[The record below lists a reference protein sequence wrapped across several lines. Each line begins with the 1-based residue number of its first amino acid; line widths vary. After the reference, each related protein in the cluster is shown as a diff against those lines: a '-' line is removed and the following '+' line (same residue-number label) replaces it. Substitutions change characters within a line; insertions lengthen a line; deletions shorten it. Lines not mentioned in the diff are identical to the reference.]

1 LSARSWHESTSR
13 ETGRLSGCFDN
24 AHLSCSSV
32 RRSIVSPASLPCVV
46 SSCLIAASSSSG
58 HLLRDAVDRRRGPPP
73 GRRQRRRWRWRQFPV
88 VVAVGPDRLVVCA
101 SRRFSIA
108 ARRRLVDHPVVDRA
122 ARQLDDSD
130 GGMRSRR
137 PDLRRRARCPVNER
151 NVRTLT
157 IRRRHRIGRR
167 RYRRMRTDVVRQP
180 SVGRFE
186 ISGRAV
192 TRNLTVGGQRTVP
205 VGDRCTGPMM
215 TLMGFRVSEQLGGCR
230 VPLFIDRGLA
240 AVNWARRKCLGR
252 GTVYQLM
259 LAETSTTIVM
269 ARRRRRRL
277 SFLALLCFLKTYR
290 VASPR

>member
-1 LSARSWHESTSR
+1 MSARSWHESTSR
-13 ETGRLSGCFDN
+13 ETGRLSGCYDN
-24 AHLSCSSV
+24 PHLSCSSV
-32 RRSIVSPASLPCVV
+32 HRSIVSPASLPRVV
-46 SSCLIAASSSSG
+46 SSCHRLLAASSSSG

-73 GRRQRRRWRWRQFPV
+73 GRRQRRRWRWRQFPM
-88 VVAVGPDRLVVCA
+88 ATVGPDRLVVCA

-122 ARQLDDSD
+122 ARQLDDGD

-151 NVRTLT
+151 NVRTLA
-157 IRRRHRIGRR
+157 ILRRHRIGRR

-186 ISGRAV
+186 ISGRTV

-205 VGDRCTGPMM
+205 VGDRCPGPMM

-230 VPLFIDRGLA
+230 VPLITDGGLA
-240 AVNWARRKCLGR
+240 AVNLARRKCLGR

-259 LAETSTTIVM
+259 LAETTTTIVM
-269 ARRRRRRL
+269 ARRRRRL

-290 VASPR
+290 VGPPR